1 MSALPQVA
9 LVFRVMTVDDLDI
22 VCVIEQRIYAFPWT
36 RGNFVDSMNSGY
48 LCTILEFDGVVAG
61 YGVFTCAA
69 GEAHLLNLS
78 IDDRWQRRG
87 FGRALL
93 LYHVDLAR
101 SCGSSR
107 LLLEVRPSNTAARA
121 LYLSAGFEQIAVRR
135 AYYPAG
141 DSREDAL
148 LLCLRL

>member
-1 MSALPQVA
+1 MSAVPRVA
-9 LVFRVMTVDDLDI
+9 LVFRVMTVADLDS
-22 VCVIEQRIYAFPWT
+22 VCAIEQRIYAFPWT

-48 LCTILEFDGVVAG
+48 LCTVLEVDGVVAG
-61 YGVFTCAA
+61 YGVFTSAA

-78 IDDRWQRRG
+78 IDDCWQRRG

-93 LYHVDLAR
+93 LYHVDMAR
-101 SCGSSR
+101 SCAASQ

-141 DSREDAL
+141 DTREDAL